1 MLYLNRAPFWCTA
14 LTNGNWSN
22 LQILLHRR
30 AYVRLQ
36 DPSDTLDGEIA
47 LQAASRITRI
57 VEDMLSQDL
66 LRFGQLHV

>member
-1 MLYLNRAPFWCTA
+1 MLISG
-14 LTNGNWSN
+14 NGSN

-36 DPSDTLDGEIA
+36 DKSDTIDGEVA

-57 VEDMLSQDL
+57 VEDMLSQNL